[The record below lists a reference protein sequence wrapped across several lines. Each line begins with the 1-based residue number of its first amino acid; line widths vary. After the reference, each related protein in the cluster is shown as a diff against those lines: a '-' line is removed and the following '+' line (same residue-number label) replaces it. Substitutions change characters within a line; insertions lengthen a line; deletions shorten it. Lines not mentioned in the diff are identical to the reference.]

1 MVYLDSLRNNIR
13 KRTETDYIMPI
24 WLPFIPVILG
34 VAMSL
39 IAIVGIL
46 TRRPF
51 IPMLAMSSL
60 VLVGLVAVIINIYVL
75 YKWIG
80 RRNAHFKRQLM
91 MYRDLVTLLREIS
104 RERGVDISTQIALI
118 SREIS
123 EAEIEET
130 EKSTVLWIILTLII
144 GIIIFYIYHFLTKDF
159 FTHEKR
165 EDRIVRGIQEA
176 LEVLGVKFDYRRY
189 YEIPHRNTI
198 LYILLTVITLG
209 IFGFYWVYVITKDP
223 NEHFTEQRK
232 WEDSLV
238 RVLEQLVL
246 PPPPPS

>member
-91 MYRDLVTLLREIS
+91 MY
-104 RERGVDISTQIALI
+104 
-118 SREIS
+118 
-123 EAEIEET
+123 
-130 EKSTVLWIILTLII
+130 
-144 GIIIFYIYHFLTKDF
+144 
-159 FTHEKR
+159 
-165 EDRIVRGIQEA
+165 
-176 LEVLGVKFDYRRY
+176 
-189 YEIPHRNTI
+189 
-198 LYILLTVITLG
+198 
-209 IFGFYWVYVITKDP
+209 
-223 NEHFTEQRK
+223 
-232 WEDSLV
+232 
-238 RVLEQLVL
+238 
-246 PPPPPS
+246 